1 MIVVLWVIGF
11 LALAI
16 VGFTVATRSHV
27 QEASAEAASAEA
39 AAMADA
45 GVNLGIADLVNAA
58 SERTWRRR
66 FLPDGRTRSC
76 TIGGAV
82 LAIAVSDEAGRVDL
96 NGSGEDLL
104 RALVVGVGR
113 PADEARTL
121 VARMLDWRDP
131 DAVKRSDGAE
141 AADYRDAGRVGP
153 RNAPFA
159 APEELGRVLGF
170 DADLIARLRPFVT
183 VYSGLPGVDV
193 AKAAPE
199 LIDILNGSP
208 AASAMGAFPSSQRNR
223 LPPSFAVSSSQRVFR
238 VQARAT
244 TPRGATFVREAVVEV
259 IPGRVTS
266 YTVLAWTR
274 PIAPNSAPAS
284 DLGGC

>member
-1 MIVVLWVIGF
+1 MLWVIGF
-11 LALAI
+11 LAQAI

-27 QEASAEAASAEA
+27 QEASADAASAEA
-39 AAMADA
+39 AALADA
-45 GVNLGIADLVNAA
+45 GVNLSIADLVNAA
-58 SERTWRRR
+58 SDRTWRRR
-66 FLPDGRTRSC
+66 FLPDGQTRSC
-76 TIGGAV
+76 GIGSAV
-82 LAIAVSDEAGRVDL
+82 VAITVSDEAGRVDL
-96 NGSGEDLL
+96 NASGEDLL
-104 RALVVGVGR
+104 HALVVGVGR
-113 PADEARTL
+113 PADEARIL

-131 DAVKRSDGAE
+131 DSTKRPDGAE
-141 AADYRDAGRVGP
+141 AADYRDAGRAGP

-159 APEELGRVLGF
+159 APEELARVLGVNSE
-170 DADLIARLRPFVT
+170 LLARLRPFVT

-193 AKAAPE
+193 GKMSPQ
-199 LIDILNGSP
+199 LIDILNGSAANP
-208 AASAMGAFPSSQRNR
+208 ATGAATLGQRNR

-238 VQARAT
+238 VQARAM

-274 PIAPNSAPAS
+274 PNAPKNAPAS